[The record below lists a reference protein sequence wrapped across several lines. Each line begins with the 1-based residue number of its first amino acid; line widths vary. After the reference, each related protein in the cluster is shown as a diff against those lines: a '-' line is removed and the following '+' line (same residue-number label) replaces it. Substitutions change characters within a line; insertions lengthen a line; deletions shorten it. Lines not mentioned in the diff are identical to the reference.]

1 MLRTIHELRPR
12 KKERFF
18 IGNFFSNANT
28 IIETVKRAE
37 DGNGLIVRFYESQRR
52 RGNVTLIC
60 AFPLGHV
67 QKVNLLE
74 EEQETLIPDGNQV
87 TLFVKPYEIVSL
99 RLVQDV

>member
-1 MLRTIHELRPR
+1 MLLTDDCSLITASEPN
-12 KKERFF
+12 
-18 IGNFFSNANT
+18 I

-52 RGNVTLIC
+52 RGDVTLIC
-60 AFPLGHV
+60 AFPLAQV

-74 EEQETLIPDGNQV
+74 EAQETLIPDGNLV

-99 RLVQDV
+99 RLV

>member
-1 MLRTIHELRPR
+1 MKNRLPTTDLLLTDDCSLITASAPN
-12 KKERFF
+12 
-18 IGNFFSNANT
+18 I

-60 AFPLGHV
+60 AFPLAQV

-99 RLVQDV
+99 RLVQVV